1 MDNTR
6 SGSALKN
13 DGGEHGFNDI
23 IDNYAQ
29 YAEEFNIIGG
39 DGIERK
45 LYQIKGGQK
54 SYSYKYKTSVY
65 ENTDINVKNQR
76 YDYLERVTKNEN
88 GIFEWIVDPD
98 KGVTHRRFIPNG
110 NITGKPNQIPTK

>member
-1 MDNTR
+1 M
-6 SGSALKN
+6 KN

-23 IDNYAQ
+23 IDNYAR
-29 YAEEFNIIGG
+29 YAEEFSITGG

-45 LYQIKGGQK
+45 LYQIEGGQK
-54 SYSYKYKTSVY
+54 SYVYKYKTSIY
-65 ENTDINVKNQR
+65 NNTDINVKNQR
-76 YDYLERVTKNEN
+76 YDSLEIITKNQY

-110 NITGKPNQIPTK
+110 KITGQANQIPTK